1 MSCSYML
8 QPVTKQREDLGDREA
23 VCIQDRHDAQASQRL
38 SARSFDPELP
48 AHASLLV
55 ESDKITISVHSRP
68 DVSTIV
74 CHLVTIQPARS
85 PLSSCSA
92 FDPFTILICIFLSY
106 QYSWSSFF
114 SIGVRSGLLT
124 YCTASS
130 TIVPSLFTGTFTVST
145 LYLHRN
151 NNMSRITPPVT
162 KLSHAIRGMSS
173 SATRASNVLDQSR
186 HVSIYLPEQSQA
198 WGRNVRTS
206 IKVKWSKLEVITPLK
221 IELNSILTDKWIAC
235 WSINCTRSHFFP
247 RLPYATWWST
257 THVSSSQ
264 THPLMQGFRT
274 SAPKQAAHDRS
285 TIDFFFFPEVPEPPP
300 TNPFARLRVPLLPD
314 NYSPDRSANSAMLSR
329 LPTMLFHVKR
339 FISLLA
345 ILTTFNQL

>member
-1 MSCSYML
+1 MFLY
-8 QPVTKQREDLGDREA
+8 VTTCYKAKRGSRWPRSG
-23 VCIQDRHDAQASQRL
+23 VYPGSPWCTGL
-38 SARSFDPELP
+38 STLVRTFVWPRAPRPMR
-48 AHASLLV
+48 ACLLR
-55 ESDKITISVHSRP
+55 SDKITISVHSRP

-186 HVSIYLPEQSQA
+186 HVSIYLPRAVPSLRAECEKRQLKSN
-198 WGRNVRTS
+198 G
-206 IKVKWSKLEVITPLK
+206 SKLEVITPLK

-264 THPLMQGFRT
+264 THP
-274 SAPKQAAHDRS
+274 PY
-285 TIDFFFFPEVPEPPP
+285 
-300 TNPFARLRVPLLPD
+300 ARLPNLCPKASCTR
-314 NYSPDRSANSAMLSR
+314 
-329 LPTMLFHVKR
+329 
-339 FISLLA
+339 
-345 ILTTFNQL
+345 